1 MSDDPFLTL
10 IVEALNLMH
19 PRFAAAHGREYPDY
33 EVLGPDTGP
42 SRRKDR
48 ERSFLMEFYHQFRHL
63 WDQAL
68 PVRLGL
74 GHVVVQGEP
83 EPETLEDMIE
93 GRPPDLLF
101 WQLAEHGQ
109 PARRLACVSVV
120 FASNPNALAEDLQML
135 STFRR
140 HRGYPQAV
148 GVIVGR
154 VADLPDTGGPSA
166 EGVPIAFFDTD
177 RWQALSVA

>member
-1 MSDDPFLTL
+1 MTDDPFLTL
-10 IVEALNLMH
+10 IVEALNLTH
-19 PRFAAAHGREYPDY
+19 PRFAAAHGLVYPED
-33 EVLGPDTGP
+33 EVRGWDSGP

-48 ERSFLMEFYHQFRHL
+48 ERSFLMEFYHQLRHL
-63 WDQAL
+63 WDKAL

-101 WQLAEHGQ
+101 WRPVEHGQ
-109 PARRLACVSVV
+109 PARRLACASVA
-120 FASNPNALAEDLQML
+120 FASNPNALTDDLHML

-140 HRGYPQAV
+140 RRGYPRAV
-148 GVIVGR
+148 CVIVGR
-154 VADLPDTGGPSA
+154 VADLPETGGPSA
-166 EGVPIAFFDTD
+166 EWCRCSST
-177 RWQALSVA
+177 R